1 MAVPEA
7 LAGLTAIPGVRTAS
21 QLRAPSPDAASGRG
35 AGLDSGPGSG
45 AGSGSGPG
53 ASLASGLGSNP
64 GSDLASGSGRAS
76 RPGPV
81 PGAGRV
87 SGSLSG
93 PGRLLAVLPE
103 LAQLLPGGGLRRG
116 TTVAVRGATSLVLAL
131 LAAPTRE
138 GSWAAVT
145 GLPELGLA
153 AAAELGVDLER
164 LALVPHP
171 GAELVAVL
179 SALVDG
185 FDLVVLG
192 PAVVAGVQPPPA
204 RQLASRVHH
213 RGTVVLTVWPRPGAD
228 LELRVSG
235 RRWHGLTPDGYGHL
249 RFREVTATSR
259 GRGPAARPRS
269 VLLRLPGPGGA
280 VTGGGPPERRLAEVA
295 G

>member
-1 MAVPEA
+1 VAVPEA

-21 QLRAPSPDAASGRG
+21 QLRDPD
-35 AGLDSGPGSG
+35 L
-45 AGSGSGPG
+45 
-53 ASLASGLGSNP
+53 
-64 GSDLASGSGRAS
+64 
-76 RPGPV
+76 RPGPDSS
-81 PGAGRV
+81 PD
-87 SGSLSG
+87 
-93 PGRLLAVLPE
+93 RLLTVLPE
-103 LAQLLPGGGLRRG
+103 LAGPLPDGGLRRG

-164 LALVPHP
+164 IALVPHP

-192 PAVVAGVQPPPA
+192 PSLASGVQPQLA
-204 RQLASRVHH
+204 RRLASRARN
-213 RGTVVLTVWPRPGAD
+213 RGTVVLTVGPWPGAD
-228 LELRVSG
+228 LELTVSD
-235 RRWHGLTPDGYGHL
+235 RRWHGLTQDGYGHL
-249 RFREVTATSR
+249 KARDVVATSR
-259 GRGPAARPRS
+259 GRGAAARPLS
-269 VLLRLPGPGGA
+269 VRLRLPGPGGA
-280 VTGGGPPERRLAEVA
+280 VVGAGGSSERRLAGVA